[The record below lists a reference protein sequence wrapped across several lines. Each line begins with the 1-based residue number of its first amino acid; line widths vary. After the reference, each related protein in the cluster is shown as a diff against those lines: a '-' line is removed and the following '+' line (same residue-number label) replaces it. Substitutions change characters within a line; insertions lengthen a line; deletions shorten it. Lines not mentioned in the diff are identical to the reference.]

1 MKWEHW
7 VYTIPLRFRSLFRRE
22 HVEHDLNEEM
32 QFHLE
37 QQIQAHLDSGMS
49 PEDARLTALRSLG
62 GVARVKE
69 ECRDMRKVNYLD
81 NSIRD
86 AAYALRNLRKTPGF
100 AAIAVL
106 TLALG
111 IGANTAIFSLVSA
124 VLLRPLP
131 FHEPDRLVMGL
142 GGRFVRRIS
151 SQYACTGELC

>member
-1 MKWEHW
+1 
-7 VYTIPLRFRSLFRRE
+7 
-22 HVEHDLNEEM
+22 
-32 QFHLE
+32 
-37 QQIQAHLDSGMS
+37 
-49 PEDARLTALRSLG
+49 
-62 GVARVKE
+62 
-69 ECRDMRKVNYLD
+69 MRKVNYLD

-131 FHEPDRLVMGL
+131 FHEPDRLVMVWEDASYVGFP
-142 GGRFVRRIS
+142 RNTPAPANFVDWKTQS
-151 SQYACTGELC
+151 SVFERMAAVTWELQSDR

>member
-62 GVARVKE
+62 GWR
-69 ECRDMRKVNYLD
+69 
-81 NSIRD
+81 
-86 AAYALRNLRKTPGF
+86 G
-100 AAIAVL
+100 
-106 TLALG
+106 
-111 IGANTAIFSLVSA
+111 
-124 VLLRPLP
+124 
-131 FHEPDRLVMGL
+131 
-142 GGRFVRRIS
+142 
-151 SQYACTGELC
+151 